1 MHKELCVY
9 LNVLVKGNV
18 LYLGETEVSSCCS
31 ARSRAVWE
39 FEAVSLLHQP
49 SCLHSRVCITWT
61 LGTRVNL
68 YREKWGCIRWKLGAA
83 DLS

>member
-1 MHKELCVY
+1 MHKDLCVY

-39 FEAVSLLHQP
+39 FEPVSLLHQP
-49 SCLHSRVCITWT
+49 SCLHGRV
-61 LGTRVNL
+61 
-68 YREKWGCIRWKLGAA
+68 
-83 DLS
+83 